1 MVAAL
6 KIPEV
11 MTVEQFL
18 NWAYPGSWLW
28 QLIDGVPVAMSP
40 PSPRH
45 GAIQSEIA
53 RLLGNHLT
61 GRATGCVV
69 IITPGVI
76 PPFQS
81 DRNFMI
87 PDLAVT
93 CTATDMDRP
102 ALRDPV
108 LIVEILSP
116 SNHAEIWRNVWAY
129 MTIPS
134 LREILVVRTAAIG
147 VELLRRNADGRW
159 PDQPLSLT
167 DNEVT
172 LDSIGLTL
180 PIPALYRSVGAA

>member
-1 MVAAL
+1 MAAAL

-18 NWAYPGSWLW
+18 NWASPGSWLW
-28 QLIDGVPVAMSP
+28 QLIDGMPVAMSP

-45 GAIQSEIA
+45 GAIQGEIA
-53 RLLGNHLT
+53 GRIWAHLRAKRDGCSLL
-61 GRATGCVV
+61 V
-69 IITPGVI
+69 TPGVI

-116 SNHAEIWRNVWAY
+116 SNHAETWRNVWAY
-129 MTIPS
+129 MTIPA

-147 VELLRRNADGRW
+147 VELLRRNADGSW

-180 PIPALYRSVGAA
+180 PIPALYRSVGDA